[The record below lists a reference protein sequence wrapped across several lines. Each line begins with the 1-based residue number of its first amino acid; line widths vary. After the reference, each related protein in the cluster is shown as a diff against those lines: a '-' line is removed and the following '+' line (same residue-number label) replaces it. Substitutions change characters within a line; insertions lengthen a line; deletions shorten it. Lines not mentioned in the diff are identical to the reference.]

1 MFLYRFHKI
10 AWGSYGFEGEYGSGV
25 IVGGCDGGRIQIYNA
40 AKVLAG
46 EEGLQACQDK
56 HTGPVR
62 ALDFNPYQVNTK
74 FLDF

>member
-1 MFLYRFHKI
+1 
-10 AWGSYGFEGEYGSGV
+10 
-25 IVGGCDGGRIQIYNA
+25 VGGCDGGRIQVYNA

-46 EEGLQACQDK
+46 EEGLVAHPDK

-74 FLDF
+74 YV